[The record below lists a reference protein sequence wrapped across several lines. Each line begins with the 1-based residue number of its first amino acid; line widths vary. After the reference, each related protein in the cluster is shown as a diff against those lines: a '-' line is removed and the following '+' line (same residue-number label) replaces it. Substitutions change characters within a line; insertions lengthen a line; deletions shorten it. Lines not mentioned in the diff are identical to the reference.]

1 MQISKVD
8 ISGVVNL
15 IFKNIFGFSIIK
27 FDSKDF
33 HDVVQKLHDTGLFI
47 TYTPHEDPEN
57 IYINREFEEYLKYKN
72 ALYMSEGIK
81 TEDESLIIFKTNPEE
96 ISETI
101 FNKLKNNF
109 IREDDFTF
117 STTEEISHIYGG
129 KFVTKFHKIH
139 LYEEDLFN
147 CAVQADKTFYEAEK
161 MCLTPKAR
169 FSSQERIMLLPL
181 RIKHNGKYLLNYVM
195 ITIFKEGIISLQI
208 CVQDFIEK
216 QLLLSESPPRYN
228 CFDEVSFYKSKE
240 YYSFDDYWE
249 EETFENINIDYI
261 LTEYK
266 KRIINLINLDLYS
279 NDDFDSVSWGIG
291 DFSSFKNPYK
301 DYSAFYTRYKS
312 NIGQY
317 LFNFDKQLAENNE
330 SEEEIQSSRIRN
342 DKDLSFYCSSYTSVF
357 TLRSERMKNIIE
369 KNIEELKTSPYY
381 KDAYKRITAIHFLNA
396 NLNFVKFYE
405 MSFVKKYFLKDL
417 LNQISESKNRSI
429 DEYNRMIKQLNTIKF
444 NYDKDVIFFTD
455 GSPKTLYERILEKS
469 NINDLEDKVENFL
482 KLSKDDI
489 QIIKDKK
496 KNANELL
503 LLSISSILT
512 IVLGF
517 TGLLTIFKTILGEDN
532 PNHIFYSIVVWG
544 VLITIIIILNI
555 RRWVLK

>member
-1 MQISKVD
+1 M
-8 ISGVVNL
+8 
-15 IFKNIFGFSIIK
+15 IFKNIFGYSIIK
-27 FDSKDF
+27 FNPENYYQI
-33 HDVVQKLHDTGLFI
+33 VQKLHDSNIILTSTL
-47 TYTPHEDPEN
+47 HDDSEN
-57 IYINREFEEYLKYKN
+57 IYVAKEFNEYLQYKN

-81 TEDESLIIFKTNPEE
+81 TEETSSFIFNLNPEQ

-101 FNKLKNNF
+101 LNKLKKDF
-109 IREDDFTF
+109 LRKDDFSL
-117 STTEEISHIYGG
+117 STTQEVSHVLGG
-129 KFVTKFHKIH
+129 KLITKFHNIH
-139 LYEEDLFN
+139 LYEEDLLD
-147 CAVQADKTFYEAEK
+147 CAIQVDKAYYDIEK
-161 MCLTPKAR
+161 MCLTANAR
-169 FSSQERIMLLPL
+169 YSSQERRILLPL

-208 CVQDFIEK
+208 CIQDFVEK
-216 QLLLSESPPRYN
+216 QLLLSKSPPRYN
-228 CFDEVSFYKSKE
+228 CFDEVTFYKNKE
-240 YYSFDDYWE
+240 RYSFDDYWE
-249 EETFENINIDYI
+249 EETFENINIDKI
-261 LTEYK
+261 LAEYK
-266 KRIINLINLDLYS
+266 KRIINLINLDLFS

-301 DYSAFYTRYKS
+301 DYSAFYNRYKS

-317 LFNFDKQLAENNE
+317 LFNSDNELAEN
-330 SEEEIQSSRIRN
+330 SEERKEEIQSSRIRS
-342 DKDLSFYCSSYTSVF
+342 DTDLSFYCSSYSSVF
-357 TLRSERMKNIIE
+357 ALRSERIANKIE
-369 KNIEELKTSPYY
+369 MNIEELKTSPYY
-381 KDAYKRITAIHFLNA
+381 KDEYKRYAAISFLLA

-417 LNQISESKNRSI
+417 LNQISESKNRTI

-469 NINDLEDKVENFL
+469 NINDLEDKVVNFL
-482 KLSKDDI
+482 KLFKDDI

-517 TGLLTIFKTILGEDN
+517 TGLLTIFKTILGEEN
-532 PNHIFYSIVVWG
+532 PNYIFYSKIVWG
-544 VLITIIIILNI
+544 ILIIIIIILNI

>member
-1 MQISKVD
+1 M
-8 ISGVVNL
+8 
-15 IFKNIFGFSIIK
+15 IFKNTFGYSIIK
-27 FDSKDF
+27 FNPENYYQI
-33 HDVVQKLHDTGLFI
+33 VQKLHDSNIII
-47 TYTPHEDPEN
+47 TSTLHDDSEN
-57 IYINREFEEYLKYKN
+57 IHVDKEFNEYLQYKN

-81 TEDESLIIFKTNPEE
+81 TEKTSSFIFSLNPDQ

-101 FNKLKNNF
+101 FNNLKKDF
-109 IREDDFTF
+109 IRKDDFSL
-117 STTEEISHIYGG
+117 STTEEVSHVFGG
-129 KFVTKFHKIH
+129 NVVTKRHNIH
-139 LYEEDLFN
+139 LYEEDLLD
-147 CAVQADKTFYEAEK
+147 CAIQVDKAYYDIEK
-161 MCLTPKAR
+161 MCLTSTAR
-169 FSSQERIMLLPL
+169 YSSQERRILLPL

-228 CFDEVSFYKSKE
+228 RFHEVTFYKNKE

-261 LTEYK
+261 LAEYK

-301 DYSAFYTRYKS
+301 DISAFYTRYKS

-317 LFNFDKQLAENNE
+317 LFNSDKQLAENNE
-330 SEEEIQSSRIRN
+330 RAEEIQSSRIRN
-342 DKDLSFYCSSYTSVF
+342 DKDLSFYCSSYSSVF
-357 TLRSERMKNIIE
+357 TLRSERMKNLIE
-369 KNIEELKTSPYY
+369 MNIEELKTSPYY
-381 KDAYKRITAIHFLNA
+381 KDEYKRNAAIHFLVA

-417 LNQISESKNRSI
+417 LNQISESKNRTT
-429 DEYNRMIKQLNTIKF
+429 DDYNRMIKQLNTIKF

-455 GSPKTLYERILEKS
+455 GSPKTLYELILEKS
-469 NINDLEDKVENFL
+469 NINDLEDKVVNFL
-482 KLSKDDI
+482 NLFKDDI

-496 KNANELL
+496 KDANELL

-517 TGLLTIFKTILGEDN
+517 TGLLTIFKTILGKEN
-532 PNHIFYSIVVWG
+532 PNYILYSIVVWG
-544 VLITIIIILNI
+544 VLIIIIIILNI